1 MAIWLRTNK
10 KKILVHSLILGGFLL
25 YSLFLAEPL
34 FERFEVIPG
43 EAKLVQLQLPGET
56 NDVHYALDRIIATMP
71 ALEIHGWAF
80 TSGHDTGN
88 NNTYLVLKSDE
99 NTYVFE
105 TSAVYSSQVTMLF
118 QESGLDLD
126 WTGFTA
132 IIPARKIEPGEYD
145 IGLCIAG
152 DGGSALQYT
161 EEAIVKSKDEIYVRK
176 END

>member
-71 ALEIHGWAF
+71 ALDRTSSLFWA
-80 TSGHDTGN
+80 
-88 NNTYLVLKSDE
+88 K
-99 NTYVFE
+99 
-105 TSAVYSSQVTMLF
+105 
-118 QESGLDLD
+118 
-126 WTGFTA
+126 
-132 IIPARKIEPGEYD
+132 
-145 IGLCIAG
+145 
-152 DGGSALQYT
+152 
-161 EEAIVKSKDEIYVRK
+161 
-176 END
+176 